1 MLEAEDVARRAAI
14 ADYDLVGNPPEPDLQ
29 GLVQLAATLCGVSTA
44 VINII
49 DDHSQHQIAAVGFEP
64 AVCARED
71 SMCGAVLQDAVQV
84 AVPDARSD
92 ERFAANPFVTGE
104 IARVRFYASSPLVTP
119 SGIPIGT
126 LCVFDEQPGALSPE
140 RSRSLDQLARQVV
153 DVLELRRIT
162 RRLAE
167 SNEQLAHFAGQVS
180 HDLRNPLTALLGF
193 VELAVDS
200 PGMRHAPDAVLL
212 LERAES
218 AGARMAAMLKD
229 LLRFAQVG
237 GGTASSVELDFGDI
251 VRSVTED
258 LHAALTP
265 CEAAVTVDA
274 PADFVGDE
282 TLLRTL
288 LQNLVANAAKF
299 SAATG
304 VRPRIDIR
312 AHAIAGGWQVTVDD
326 NGPGV
331 PAEERERVFDLMQRG
346 STAAA
351 PGMGIGLSTCR
362 RLVHAHGG
370 RIGIDDSPLGGAR
383 VWVLLPDARRSRRL
397 SPAGAR

>member
-14 ADYDLVGNPPEPDLQ
+14 ADYHVVGSPPEPDLE
-29 GLVQLAATLCGVSTA
+29 GLVELAATLCGVSTA

-49 DDHSQHQIAAVGFEP
+49 DDRSQHQIAAVGFEP

-71 SMCGAVLQDAVQV
+71 SMCAVVLQDAVQV
-84 AVPDARSD
+84 AVSDARSD
-92 ERFAANPFVTGE
+92 ERFSANPFVTGE

-126 LCVFDEQPGALSPE
+126 LCVFDEHACDLTPE

-193 VELAVDS
+193 VELAADS
-200 PGMRHAPDAVLL
+200 PSMRHASDALL
-212 LERAES
+212 MLERAEA

-229 LLRFAQVG
+229 LLHYAQVG
-237 GGTASSVELDFGDI
+237 GTDAGSVELDFEDL
-251 VRSVTED
+251 VRSVAED
-258 LHAALTP
+258 LHGALTP
-265 CEAAVTVDA
+265 SAATVTVDA
-274 PADFVGDE
+274 PAAFAGDE

-299 SAATG
+299 AAAAG
-304 VRPRIDIR
+304 VRPQIDIR
-312 AHAIAGGWQVTVDD
+312 AHAVAGGWQMTVDD

-331 PAEERERVFDLMQRG
+331 PADERERVFDLMQRG
-346 STAAA
+346 STTSA
-351 PGMGIGLSTCR
+351 PGLGIGLSTCR
-362 RLVHAHGG
+362 RVVQAHGG
-370 RIGIDDSPLGGAR
+370 RIGIDESPLGGAR
-383 VWVLLPDARRSRRL
+383 VWVFLPDARPSRRL